1 MRINNDILDEMF
13 QYAIDKYPEECC
25 GIVSGKGDIQRV
37 HFCVNI
43 QNKLHQEDPESN
55 PRDAKTAYQI
65 DRSEAERIFAS
76 IKVEQEEII
85 AFFHSHIEHEAY
97 FSDIDVAA
105 QTVFGEPEFPNAL
118 HIVISVK
125 KRKISDMKCFKW
137 DKETKDFIT
146 VVSFDRV

>member
-1 MRINNDILDEMF
+1 MRINNDILDEIF
-13 QYAIDKYPEECC
+13 QHAIDKYPEECC
-25 GIVSGKGDIQRV
+25 GMVSGKGDIQRV
-37 HFCVNI
+37 HFCANI
-43 QNKLHQEDPESN
+43 QNKLHQEYPELN

-65 DRSEAERIFAS
+65 DRIEAERIFAS
-76 IKVEQEEII
+76 LKKNQEDII
-85 AFFHSHIEHEAY
+85 AFFHSHIEHDAY

-118 HIVISVK
+118 QIVISVK

-137 DKETKDFIT
+137 DKASGDFIT